1 MTDTNIR
8 IATSDDE
15 AALVDVIT
23 LGFSTDPMAR
33 WTLPQAQQYLETM
46 PSFVRAFGGKAFE
59 LGTAYYVEAYAG
71 AALWLPPGS
80 EPDGER
86 LVALVKEQAPAD
98 RLPDA
103 MRVFEEMGRYHPT
116 GPHWYLPMI
125 AMDPTLQ
132 GRGYGSA
139 LMRTALARC
148 DQDGLPAYLESSN
161 PRNISLYR
169 RHGFEATGTIQ
180 VGSSPVMTP
189 MLRPAR

>member
-8 IATSDDE
+8 IATSHDE

-33 WTLPQAQQYLETM
+33 WTLPQR
-46 PSFVRAFGGKAFE
+46 SSIWRRCVVRARVRRQAFE

-86 LVALVKEQAPAD
+86 LVALVKEQAPAH

-103 MRVFEEMGRYHPT
+103 MGVFEEMSRYHPT
-116 GPHWYLPMI
+116 EPHWYLPMI
-125 AMDPTLQ
+125 AMDPVLQ

-139 LMRTALARC
+139 LMRTALAVRPGWSP
-148 DQDGLPAYLESSN
+148 GLSESSN

-180 VGSSPVMTP
+180 VGGSPVMTP